1 MDENIAQ
8 ELLHELF
15 TSLEALETQNAA
27 ILSFLKAK
35 GIVNDEELAPHFEQ
49 AGNASSV
56 RWRAARV
63 RMDHLLSAAMKSAE
77 EDAKAKSPTP
87 ENHEKSR
94 EDSLAKESGSNASD
108 KKAPPMAVAS
118 DTAKDNGPSIEKA
131 QTPQGENGDNK
142 TSISNAA

>member
-1 MDENIAQ
+1 MYENIAQ
-8 ELLHELF
+8 KLLHELF
-15 TSLEALETQNAA
+15 TSLEALDTQNAA

-35 GIVNDEELAPHFEQ
+35 GIANDEELAPHFEQ

-77 EDAKAKSPTP
+77 QDAKAKSPTP

-94 EDSLAKESGSNASD
+94 EGSVAKESGSNASD
-108 KKAPPMAVAS
+108 KKAPTLAVAS
-118 DTAKDNGPSIEKA
+118 DTAKDKRP
-131 QTPQGENGDNK
+131 
-142 TSISNAA
+142 